1 MRRTALY
8 EPTSEVGKL
17 EVHSLTHFRADV
29 IKVEHPTRGGKTTNL
44 GLTRVVS
51 NKDAGQMILELGD
64 HHTPNTHKANM
75 ETVLEKAHTI
85 WP

>member
-8 EPTSEVGKL
+8 GPTSEVGKL

-51 NKDAGQMILELGD
+51 NKDD
-64 HHTPNTHKANM
+64 R
-75 ETVLEKAHTI
+75 
-85 WP
+85 